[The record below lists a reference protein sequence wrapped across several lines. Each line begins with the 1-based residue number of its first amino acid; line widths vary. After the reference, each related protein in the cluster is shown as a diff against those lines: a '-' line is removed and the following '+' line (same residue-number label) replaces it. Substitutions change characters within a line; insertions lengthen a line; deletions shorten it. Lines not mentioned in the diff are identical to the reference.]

1 MLASVFNSAVFN
13 FAGVVVSV
21 SLLSLAGLSCG
32 KVGAPIPPARLS
44 ERTSQLTA
52 VQRGAKILLT
62 WPVPPLVKESS
73 STSYI
78 ERVDIY
84 RLTEER
90 DREPVLDPEDYE
102 ESSEIIGFLDR
113 AAIEALAKN
122 FGRLQYEDAVDLG
135 AGAQLANTRLR
146 YAIRYVN
153 KRGQTAAFS
162 NTVAL
167 EPSPGIALPPTDL
180 RVTDQ
185 AQDAITIAWSQP
197 EANVTGARPASVV
210 GYNIYRR
217 AGKRRQAGEPL
228 NSEPLTEPV
237 YTDTRFQYE
246 ADYVY
251 IVRTLSQGADG
262 LIESA
267 DSEPL
272 EFTPED
278 DFPPTVPDPVSIASA
293 NGVVSLFWP
302 TSPERDVAGYN
313 IYRGSSADAPE
324 SGWTRLNASPHTA
337 VTFRDDRVTIGQ
349 RYFYRVTAI
358 DRFDNESDPSSVV
371 SETANP

>member
-1 MLASVFNSAVFN
+1 M
-13 FAGVVVSV
+13 
-21 SLLSLAGLSCG
+21 LLS
-32 KVGAPIPPARLS
+32 
-44 ERTSQLTA
+44 
-52 VQRGAKILLT
+52 

-90 DREPVLDPEDYE
+90 DAEPVLDAEDYE
-102 ESSEIIGFLDR
+102 ESAEIIGFLDR
-113 AAIEALAKN
+113 ATIEALANN
-122 FGRLQYEDAVDLG
+122 FGRLQYEDAVDLA
-135 AGAQLANTRLR
+135 AGARLANTRLR
-146 YAIRYVN
+146 YAIRYAN

-167 EPSPGIALPPTDL
+167 EPSPGIALPPTGL
-180 RVTDQ
+180 RVTVE
-185 AQDAITIAWSQP
+185 AQDAITIAWNLP
-197 EANVTGARPASVV
+197 EANVTGERPASVV

-217 AGKRRQAGEPL
+217 AAKRRQPGAPL
-228 NSEPLTEPV
+228 NDEPLTDPV
-237 YTDTRFQYE
+237 YTDKKFQYE
-246 ADYVY
+246 ADYIY
-251 IVRTLSQGADG
+251 TVRALSQGADG

-272 EFTPED
+272 EITPED
-278 DFPPTVPDPVSIASA
+278 DYPPTVPDPVSIASA
-293 NGVVSLFWP
+293 NAVISLFWP
-302 TSPERDVAGYN
+302 SSPERDVAGYN
-313 IYRGSSADAPE
+313 IYRADRADAPE
-324 SGWTRLNASPHTA
+324 SEWTRLNSSPHTA

-358 DRFDNESDPSSVV
+358 DRFDNESEPSSVV